1 MVTERSNIIS
11 SANMIIE
18 TYLETASGNEKNERI
33 NNIESFFSRADGIS
47 LSQVRNNHQAKY
59 ISKD

>member
-18 TYLETASGNEKNERI
+18 TFLETASGENDNKNERI
-33 NNIESFFSRADGIS
+33 NNIESFFSRAEGVS
-47 LSQVRNNHQAKY
+47 LSQVRNH
-59 ISKD
+59 